1 MVMETYLPWV
11 IAGFALILVE
21 LITGTFYLLVI
32 GLAALAGGL
41 VAWLNKPFWM
51 QAAAAV
57 IVAVAGVMAI
67 HRKRAAKPGQS
78 AGSSA
83 IDVGQMVKL
92 ESWISEADGYARVHY
107 RGALWDARVS
117 GNRPAGDVYFIHG
130 VDGNVLLIA
139 ADKT

>member
-1 MVMETYLPWV
+1 MVIETYLPWV

-51 QAAAAV
+51 QAAVAV
-57 IVAVAGVMAI
+57 IVAVAGVIAI
-67 HRKRAAKPGQS
+67 HRKRAAKPGHL

-83 IDVGQMVKL
+83 IDVGQMVTL
-92 ESWISEADGYARVHY
+92 ESWVSEADGYARVQY

-117 GNRPAGDVYFIHG
+117 GNRPAGGVYFIHG
-130 VDGNVLLIA
+130 VDGNVLLIS